1 MLYLYC
7 GEVMDIKLEQINMN
21 TGIDGLEVLNEIAGD
36 DTIFGESPIPEV
48 IDEYLYK

>member
-7 GEVMDIKLEQINMN
+7 GDNMDIKLEQINMN

-36 DTIFGESPIPEV
+36 DTIFGESPIP
-48 IDEYLYK
+48 